1 MVRVKSKNTAGL
13 NNGQGAAGRKEYVID
28 FSGREKKKGT
38 LNGEAFEWDIIKI
51 KENSFHIIRDN
62 QSYSAELV
70 KFNPENKTFTVKV
83 NGNKYEL
90 QLFDRYDELL
100 HQMGFDVAGSVKMK
114 EVKAPMPGLV
124 LDVAVEA
131 GQAVKAGDTLI
142 VLEAMKMEN
151 ILKSPAGGI
160 VKKINVKK
168 QDAVEKNA
176 VLISFE

>member
-1 MVRVKSKNTAGL
+1 MVRVKSKN
-13 NNGQGAAGRKEYVID
+13 KEYIID
-28 FSGREKKKGT
+28 FPGKEKTKGT
-38 LNGEAFEWDIIKI
+38 LNGEIFEWDIIKI
-51 KENSFHIIRDN
+51 KENSFHILLN
-62 QSYSAELV
+62 NKSYSAELV
-70 KFNPENKTFTVKV
+70 KFNSENKTFTVKV

-100 HQMGFDVAGSVKMK
+100 HQMGFDVAGSVKIK

-124 LDVAVEA
+124 IDIAVEA
-131 GQAVKAGDTLI
+131 GQAVKPGDILI

-151 ILKSPAGGI
+151 ILKSPAEGI

-168 QDAVEKNA
+168 RDAVEKNA

>member
-1 MVRVKSKNTAGL
+1 MVKVKSKE
-13 NNGQGAAGRKEYVID
+13 KEYIVNFTD
-28 FSGREKKKGT
+28 REKTKGT
-38 LNGEAFEWDIIKI
+38 LNGNAFSWDIIKV
-51 KENSFHIIRDN
+51 KENSFHIILDDR
-62 QSYSAELV
+62 SYLAELV
-70 KFNPENKTFTVKV
+70 NYNPENKTFTVKV

-100 HQMGFDVAGSVKMK
+100 HKMGFDGAGSVKIK

-131 GQAVKAGDTLI
+131 GQAVKAGDTLL

-151 ILKSPAGGI
+151 ILKSPADGV

-168 QDAVEKNA
+168 RDAVEKNA